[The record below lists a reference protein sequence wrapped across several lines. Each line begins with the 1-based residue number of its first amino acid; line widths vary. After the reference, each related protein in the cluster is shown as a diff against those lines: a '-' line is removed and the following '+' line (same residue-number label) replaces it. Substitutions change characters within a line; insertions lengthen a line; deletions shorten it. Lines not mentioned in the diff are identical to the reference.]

1 MEIVKS
7 LKFDTDTTIF
17 TDTDGTV
24 MYIRRPSKLSKRFSA
39 YDVNKN
45 FQIWFKTS
53 EKAFRPNHLRLL
65 MDLYMRGRSRPDL
78 KRKLLLAFDNIF
90 YGKDVDDELKELAK
104 EKFEHTLNS
113 LQLIGHLT
121 QAFFVEQEYAY
132 NKESNYI
139 PPSLWLLGWIRQ
151 AIASPAEIDLLLMSI
166 PSGRPPDKN
175 CESLQ
180 PRKYHCPSSNN
191 IIATYLNASLRG
203 YLNFLEIN
211 ISPERD
217 AEISFMSPL
226 TY

>member
-1 MEIVKS
+1 MDKEELLEIVKN
-7 LKFDTDTTIF
+7 LKFDTDTNIF
-17 TDTDGTV
+17 TDEDGTV

-39 YDVNKN
+39 YDINKN

-90 YGKDVDDELKELAK
+90 YGKDPDEELKELAK

-113 LQLIGHLT
+113 IQLIGHLA

-151 AIASPAEIDLLLMSI
+151 AIDSPNEIDILLMSI
-166 PSGRPPDKN
+166 ASGRPPNKRYVDKEN
-175 CESLQ
+175 KKSKNYTEGL
-180 PRKYHCPSSNN
+180 K
-191 IIATYLNASLRG
+191 
-203 YLNFLEIN
+203 
-211 ISPERD
+211 
-217 AEISFMSPL
+217 PL
-226 TY
+226 WYSVTDDG

>member
-1 MEIVKS
+1 MNKAELLEIVKS

-17 TDTDGTV
+17 TDRDGMV
-24 MYIRRPSKLSKRFSA
+24 VYIRRPSKLSKRFSA

-45 FQIWFKTS
+45 FQIWFKNS

-78 KRKLLLAFDNIF
+78 KKKLLLAFDNIF
-90 YGKDVDDELKELAK
+90 YGKDPDIELKELEK

-113 LQLIGHLT
+113 IQVIGHLT

-166 PSGRPPDKN
+166 ASGRPPDSRYVDKEN
-175 CESLQ
+175 KKSK
-180 PRKYHCPSSNN
+180 KY
-191 IIATYLNASLRG
+191 TEGLK
-203 YLNFLEIN
+203 
-211 ISPERD
+211 
-217 AEISFMSPL
+217 PL
-226 TY
+226 WYSVADNG

>member
-1 MEIVKS
+1 MKKAGVLDIVKS

-24 MYIRRPSKLSKRFSA
+24 MYIMRPSKLSKRFSA

-113 LQLIGHLT
+113 IQLIGHLT

-151 AIASPAEIDLLLMSI
+151 VIDSPNEIDTLLMSI
-166 PSGRPPDKN
+166 ASGRPPDN
-175 CESLQ
+175 
-180 PRKYHCPSSNN
+180 KYVDKENKKSKH
-191 IIATYLNASLRG
+191 YVEGLK
-203 YLNFLEIN
+203 
-211 ISPERD
+211 
-217 AEISFMSPL
+217 PL
-226 TY
+226 WYSQ